1 VFAFSRG
8 KVFKTLWEK
17 KHKAYSETDMF
28 KVIDFLI
35 DVIHLLRL
43 VDIFFNNVNKLILS
57 RDAKI
62 KFYTTFIRPVFEY
75 CCELWNGCRAE
86 LTERLEHPQLAIDR
100 IVTGLPS

>member
-1 VFAFSRG
+1 MYNVDQKVHHLEHISFRVCFVFFFPQGFKHFTSTKG
-8 KVFKTLWEK
+8 K
-17 KHKAYSETDMF
+17 H
-28 KVIDFLI
+28 
-35 DVIHLLRL
+35 
-43 VDIFFNNVNKLILS
+43 VNKLILS